1 MDVEPNVVI
10 DRDTLDEKI
19 SDTLKRDMTMI
30 LHKIEYVLR
39 PRSVAESHKQL
50 RNCCFYLI

>member
-1 MDVEPNVVI
+1 MDVEPDLVI

-30 LHKIEYVLR
+30 IHKIEYVLR

-50 RNCCFYLI
+50 RNCYYNLI